1 MATAW
6 IVGAWYQG
14 KQFFV
19 GELGR
24 LDEGYARIG
33 HFTQIVTWNFSG
45 QTHRNATGTVHQHK
59 RQTRWQL
66 SRLFGRSIVVGNEID
81 GALVYLIQQ
90 QGRDFRKTCF
100 CVAHGRCAIAIAA
113 AKVTLAI
120 NERVALTK
128 VLRHAHQCIVSRLI
142 AMRVEAAQDI
152 AHHACTFNRLG
163 TRSAREAQ
171 THARHGIQNAPL
183 HRFLTIT
190 HIGQSTA
197 LDHAQCI
204 FKVGA
209 LRIRGQIQRVI
220 GLAVLKV

>member
-6 IVGAWYQG
+6 IVGAGYQG

-45 QTHRNATGTVHQHK
+45 QTHCNATGTVHQHK
-59 RQTRWQL
+59 GQTRWQL
-66 SRLFGRSIVVGNEID
+66 SRLFGRSIVVGNEVD
-81 GALVYLIQQ
+81 GTLVYLIQQ
-90 QGRDFRKTCF
+90 QSGDFRKTCF
-100 CVAHGRCAIAIAA
+100 CVAHGRCAITIAA

-120 NERVALTK
+120 NERVALAK
-128 VLRHAHQCIVSRLI
+128 VLSHAHQRIVSSLV
-142 AMRVEAAQDI
+142 AMGVEAAQHI
-152 AHHACTFNRLG
+152 TYHARTFNRLG
-163 TRSAREAQ
+163 TRSARKAQ

-183 HRFLTIT
+183 DWFLTIA
-190 HIGQSTA
+190 HIRQGTA

>member
-6 IVGAWYQG
+6 IVGARDQD

-24 LDEGYARIG
+24 LDKGYARIG
-33 HFTQIVTWNFSG
+33 HFTQIVAWNFSG
-45 QTHRNATGTVHQHK
+45 QTHRNATCTVHQHK
-59 RQTRWQL
+59 GQTRWQL
-66 SRLFGRSIVVGNEID
+66 TRLFGRAVVVGNKVD

-90 QGRDFRKTCF
+90 QSGDFGKTCF
-100 CVAHGRCAIAIAA
+100 CVAHSRCAIAISA

-120 NERVALTK
+120 NEWVALAE
-128 VLRHAHQCIVSRLI
+128 VLRHAHQCIVCSLV
-142 AMRVEAAQDI
+142 AVRVEAAQHI
-152 AHHACTFNRLG
+152 TYHARTFNRLG
-163 TRSAREAQ
+163 TRSARKAQ

-183 HRFLTIT
+183 DWFLTIA
-190 HIGQSTA
+190 HIRQGTA
-197 LDHAQCI
+197 FDHAQCI

-209 LRIRGQIQRVI
+209 LRISGQIQRVI